1 MTSTPQ
7 RRPGHTSRSSR
18 ASRAAAA
25 GGRTD
30 ADRTRRSR
38 SGSSRPAGSRPAT
51 APAASATGASR
62 RAGRGSTGSA
72 AGTGRT
78 LLPQSRL
85 ARQVAILGLV
95 LCAVAL
101 SVAFPLR
108 NFLQQ
113 RTELAD
119 AVVAQQSLEHQ
130 RDELQARKNALQDS
144 VYVAAEARRRLQY
157 VTPGETV
164 FVVHAP
170 AVGAGGAAG
179 ADGQTAV
186 AASDQPWYSSLWDT
200 LAEPGTP

>member
-1 MTSTPQ
+1 M
-7 RRPGHTSRSSR
+7 
-18 ASRAAAA
+18 
-25 GGRTD
+25 
-30 ADRTRRSR
+30 
-38 SGSSRPAGSRPAT
+38 
-51 APAASATGASR
+51 APS
-62 RAGRGSTGSA
+62 
-72 AGTGRT
+72 TGRT

-108 NFLQQ
+108 NYLEQ

-119 AVVAQQSLEHQ
+119 AVASQQALEQQ
-130 RDELQARKNALQDS
+130 RDELQARKNALQDAS
-144 VYVAAEARRRLQY
+144 YVAAEARRRLQY

-170 AVGAGGAAG
+170 DVGADA
-179 ADGQTAV
+179 QTGV
-186 AASDQPWYSSLWDT
+186 LTTPSDQPWYGSLWDT

>member
-7 RRPGHTSRSSR
+7 RRPGHTSRASR

-51 APAASATGASR
+51 APAASATGVSR
-62 RAGRGSTGSA
+62 RAGRGSTGAAPSA
-72 AGTGRT
+72 GRT

-108 NFLQQ
+108 NYLQQ
-113 RTELAD
+113 RAELAD
-119 AVVAQQSLEHQ
+119 AVVAQQSLEQQ
-130 RDELQARKNALQDS
+130 RDELQARKSALQDS
-144 VYVAAEARRRLQY
+144 AYVAAEARRRLQY

-170 AVGAGGAAG
+170 AVAAG
-179 ADGQTAV
+179 ADVQAAV
-186 AASDQPWYSSLWDT
+186 AVSDQPWYGSLWDT

>member
-1 MTSTPQ
+1 M
-7 RRPGHTSRSSR
+7 
-18 ASRAAAA
+18 
-25 GGRTD
+25 
-30 ADRTRRSR
+30 
-38 SGSSRPAGSRPAT
+38 
-51 APAASATGASR
+51 
-62 RAGRGSTGSA
+62 
-72 AGTGRT
+72 GRT

-108 NFLQQ
+108 NYLQQ
-113 RTELAD
+113 RVELAD
-119 AVVAQQSLEHQ
+119 AVVAQQSLEQQ
-130 RDELQARKNALQDS
+130 RDELQAQKNALQDS
-144 VYVAAEARRRLQY
+144 SYVAAEARRRLQY

-170 AVGAGGAAG
+170 DLG
-179 ADGQTAV
+179 ADGAGPQTAS

>member
-1 MTSTPQ
+1 V
-7 RRPGHTSRSSR
+7 
-18 ASRAAAA
+18 
-25 GGRTD
+25 
-30 ADRTRRSR
+30 
-38 SGSSRPAGSRPAT
+38 
-51 APAASATGASR
+51 APS
-62 RAGRGSTGSA
+62 
-72 AGTGRT
+72 TGRT

-108 NFLQQ
+108 NYLEQ

-119 AVVAQQSLEHQ
+119 AVASQQSLEQQ
-130 RDELQARKNALQDS
+130 RDELQARKNALQDAA
-144 VYVAAEARRRLQY
+144 YVAAEARRRLQY

-170 AVGAGGAAG
+170 DLGADAPSGAA
-179 ADGQTAV
+179 AP
-186 AASDQPWYSSLWDT
+186 ASDQPWYGSLWDT